1 MKYSLKEIEF
11 GPSKHDFDISS
22 CPNIIKSTKANI
34 SFSRTA
40 VISMALRAKQTQFD
54 KNKIQRDLSVE
65 YADVFSCFVKW
76 NKNVIP
82 CQETLF
88 MSRLGYTSFQRGEL

>member
-11 GPSKHDFDISS
+11 EPSKHDFDISS
-22 CPNIIKSTKANI
+22 CPNLIKSTKANI

-54 KNKIQRDLSVE
+54 KNKLQRDCLWNMLMCSVVSWSGTKTWLPAKK
-65 YADVFSCFVKW
+65 YSVC
-76 NKNVIP
+76 
-82 CQETLF
+82 
-88 MSRLGYTSFQRGEL
+88 